1 MDHLPHTGA
10 SPRRSPCAALLPTL
24 LLLSV
29 LAHPL
34 EAQQT
39 AQPVALSIQ
48 SDARAGSTMCCSEAR
63 WYVDAAYLFW
73 WTRGTRLPPLVTMS
87 PHGTEIDQAGVLGE
101 PGTVTLYGDERVLR
115 GPRSGVQLRTGVAL
129 GDAGCWWL
137 TADGLALPT
146 YENRFSAA
154 SSGEPILGRPFFD
167 PVIGLPNAEL
177 IAFPGLVAGRINAE
191 ASNEVWGAGAA
202 LQRNVLCCDWE
213 ESCGGYRTDLLI
225 GYRYLALRDTVAVRE
240 HLTATDPAGP
250 LVVGTQLS
258 LLDRFH
264 SESEFHGV
272 ELGLRGETVRNR
284 YFLVGDLRVAFG
296 ESVHRLDVDG
306 WTRVVVPGAP
316 PVSFPGGLLATE
328 ATLGT
333 HRDREFAVVPQAE
346 LRLGRYLT
354 DHVRVSV
361 GYNFLYWSQAVRAA
375 EHIHPVV
382 GSTQLPSADHQPAA
396 HEDMVLTSSS
406 FWAQGISAH
415 LEWEY

>member
-1 MDHLPHTGA
+1 
-10 SPRRSPCAALLPTL
+10 
-24 LLLSV
+24 
-29 LAHPL
+29 
-34 EAQQT
+34 
-39 AQPVALSIQ
+39 
-48 SDARAGSTMCCSEAR
+48 MCCPETW

-73 WTRGTRLPPLVTMS
+73 WTRGTHLPPLVTMS
-87 PHGTEIDQAGVLGE
+87 PNGTEIDQAGVLGE
-101 PGTVTLYGDERVLR
+101 PGTVTLFGDERVLS

-129 GDAGCWWL
+129 DDARCWWFA
-137 TADGLALPT
+137 ADGLALPS
-146 YENRFSAA
+146 YKERFNAA

-167 PVIGLPNAEL
+167 PAIGLPNAEL

-191 ASNEVWGAGAA
+191 VSNEVWGAGAA
-202 LQRNVLCCDWE
+202 LQRNLLCCDWE
-213 ESCGGYRTDLLI
+213 DACGGYRTDFLI
-225 GYRYLALRDTVAVRE
+225 GYRYLTLRDTVAVRE

-272 ELGLRGETVRNR
+272 ELGLRGETVRNQ
-284 YFLVGDLRVAFG
+284 YFLAGDLRVAFG

-354 DHVRVSV
+354 DNVRVSV
-361 GYNFLYWSQAVRAA
+361 GYNLLYWSQAVRAA

-382 GSTQLPSADHQPAA
+382 DSSQLPSADPHPVA
-396 HEDMVLTSSS
+396 HEDIVLTSSS

-415 LEWEY
+415 LEWQF